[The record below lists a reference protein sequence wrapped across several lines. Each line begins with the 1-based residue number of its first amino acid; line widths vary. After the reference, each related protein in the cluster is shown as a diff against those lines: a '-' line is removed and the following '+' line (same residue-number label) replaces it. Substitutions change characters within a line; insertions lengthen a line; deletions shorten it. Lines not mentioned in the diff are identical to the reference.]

1 MTTVTTIIPI
11 LCLIFFGSSEI
22 LNFNLAMLVG
32 FISGVFSSIFIANQL
47 WLILEG
53 RRISKPKKEK
63 KDIDEVDELKI
74 NGINC

>member
-1 MTTVTTIIPI
+1 MTTVTTITPI
-11 LCLIFFGSSEI
+11 LCLIFLGSSEI

-32 FISGVFSSIFIANQL
+32 FIAGVFSSIYVSNQL

-63 KDIDEVDELKI
+63 KEIDEVDELKI
-74 NGINC
+74 KGINC